1 MGRREFLVRKRVLI
15 PAGIVVLLTM
25 TGIAEAYF
33 TSTGSGTGTAS
44 VGTSSNVTL
53 HGTVASTLYP
63 GTSSTVTFTAD
74 NPSPGAELVNTI
86 HLASV
91 TPDAGHSGC
100 SIVITGGNPDFTM
113 PDVVANQNFP
123 HGNGQA
129 VTAAGTLTMNDTGVS
144 QNACQGATLTLNLT
158 SN

>member
-1 MGRREFLVRKRVLI
+1 MSRLAIRKGVLI
-15 PAGIVVLLTM
+15 PIGIIVGLAVV
-25 TGIAEAYF
+25 GIAVAYF
-33 TSTGSGTGTAS
+33 TSLGSGTGTAA
-44 VGTSSNVTL
+44 VGSSSNVTL

-63 GTSSTVTFTAD
+63 GTSSNVTFTVD

-86 HLASV
+86 HLESI

-100 SIVITGGNPDFTM
+100 STVITGGNPDFTM
-113 PDVVANQNFP
+113 PDVVANQSFP

-129 VTAAGTLTMNDTGVS
+129 VTATGTLTMHETGVS

-158 SN
+158 SD